1 MNTQPQSKTRPPP
14 QRQGSR
20 RTDPLTLL
28 AQAAEAMVEGER
40 GQIRIAKIT
49 NHKYLNLVKKYYGY
63 DGSKVNWSTVL
74 TAVRNGECEVT
85 WNTATWI
92 AIAVGSNGERE
103 SYVYLIPKGD
113 NDAREK
119 ACRSLKL
126 LKMAEAQMNRV
137 PWDEDFADAF
147 KKTQEA
153 YEKLMDAIDGKA
165 DFIEVEAM
173 LDELRIKY
181 GRDLVDAAVVA
192 HLYASGT
199 PMPLMFIIDE
209 HAVIHAR
216 LPDYLAPTRCLLT
229 MCGWA

>member
-14 QRQGSR
+14 QRQGR
-20 RTDPLTLL
+20 RPDPLTLL

-49 NHKYLNLVKKYYGY
+49 NHKFLNLVKKYYGY
-63 DGSKVNWSTVL
+63 DGSKVSWSTVL
-74 TAVRNGECEVT
+74 TAVRAGECEVT
-85 WNTATWI
+85 WNTATWV

-119 ACRSLKL
+119 ACRSLRL

-153 YEKLMDAIDGKA
+153 YEKLMEAIDGKA

-192 HLYASGT
+192 PLYASGT

-216 LPDYLAPTRCLLT
+216 LPDYLAPTKCLLA
-229 MCGWA
+229 MCGWAQ